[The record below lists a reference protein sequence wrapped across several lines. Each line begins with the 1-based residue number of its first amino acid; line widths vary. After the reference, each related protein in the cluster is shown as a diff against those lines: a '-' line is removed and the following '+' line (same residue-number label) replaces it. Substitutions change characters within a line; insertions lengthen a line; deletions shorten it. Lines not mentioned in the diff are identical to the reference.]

1 MTANNVRMVLTNA
14 QDLRLSAEILTE
26 QDLIIFFDYP
36 FVFEVDDEYLYKAES
51 NLGHDWIKY
60 PLDLIHSI
68 KLLEQ

>member
-1 MTANNVRMVLTNA
+1 MTADNVRMVLTNA
-14 QDLRLSAEILTE
+14 QDLGLSAEILTE
-26 QDLIIFFDYP
+26 QDLIVFFDYP

-51 NLGHDWIKY
+51 NPGHDWIKY